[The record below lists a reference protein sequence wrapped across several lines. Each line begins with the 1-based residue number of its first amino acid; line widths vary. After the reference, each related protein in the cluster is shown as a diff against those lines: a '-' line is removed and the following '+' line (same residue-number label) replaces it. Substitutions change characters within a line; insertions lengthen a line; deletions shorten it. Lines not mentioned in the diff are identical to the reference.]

1 MSGIAN
7 RWFFVKMKIKCGF
20 DIISSRWILVGINSD
35 FFVIDINDI
44 WVHVSLKAI
53 GIPFNIIIYRY

>member
-1 MSGIAN
+1 MI
-7 RWFFVKMKIKCGF
+7 FVKMKTKWGF
-20 DIISSRWILVGINSD
+20 DIINSIWILVGINSD
-35 FFVIDINDI
+35 FFVIDTNDI